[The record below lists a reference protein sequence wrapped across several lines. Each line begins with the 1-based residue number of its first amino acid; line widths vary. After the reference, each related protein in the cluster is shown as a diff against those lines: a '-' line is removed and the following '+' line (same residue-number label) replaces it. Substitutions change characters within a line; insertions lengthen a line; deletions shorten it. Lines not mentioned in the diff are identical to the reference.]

1 MKVLRVVGGR
11 DALVEGAPTELRL
24 GARAEGDD
32 QLPVVRAP
40 PRRRLFHGLR
50 VELCDVLLEITVVL
64 LQLGG
69 ALRECPGVIRRLLP
83 RENNRLDERGHLPSV
98 KRLVEPWLVR
108 CRLRRQKKLH
118 RGVRK
123 PTGHHGG

>member
-83 RENNRLDERGHLPSV
+83 RENNRLDERGHLRRRWCV
-98 KRLVEPWLVR
+98 TMVWLVAGFAAG
-108 CRLRRQKKLH
+108 KLPG
-118 RGVRK
+118 RVQASV
-123 PTGHHGG
+123 

>member
-40 PRRRLFHGLR
+40 SRRRLFHGLC
-50 VELCDVLLEITVVL
+50 VELCDVLLEVTVVL
-64 LQLGG
+64 LQRGR

-83 RENNRLDERGHLPSV
+83 RDNRVDERGHL
-98 KRLVEPWLVR
+98 LL
-108 CRLRRQKKLH
+108 
-118 RGVRK
+118 
-123 PTGHHGG
+123 